1 MFEERAIEEC
11 EGILGYLSNYETL
24 ALGSEL
30 QILSD
35 FDFINYG
42 LIAEEFRIEER
53 CLQLQLDGKQ
63 KVLKFDPLKIHTIF
77 DSLPSID
84 VVYNFPV
91 GQVMTSS
98 GAYEFY
104 LNKGHEYSDVATHVA
119 ELKKQLIID
128 FQFMCASV
136 GYSYPNYPCDEKIQL
151 DVIFMNR

>member
-1 MFEERAIEEC
+1 MLEERAIEEF
-11 EGILGYLSNYETL
+11 EGILGYLFNYETL
-24 ALGSEL
+24 ALGPEL

-42 LIAEEFRIEER
+42 LIAEESCTEER

-63 KVLKFDPLKIHTIF
+63 KELKFNPLKIHTIF
-77 DSLPSID
+77 EALPSID
-84 VVYNFPV
+84 VAYNFPV

-104 LNKGHEYSDVATHVA
+104 LNKGHQYSDVATHVA
-119 ELKKQLIID
+119 GLKKQLIID
-128 FQFMCASV
+128 FQFICASV
-136 GYSYPNYPCDEKIQL
+136 GYAYPNYPRDEALEL